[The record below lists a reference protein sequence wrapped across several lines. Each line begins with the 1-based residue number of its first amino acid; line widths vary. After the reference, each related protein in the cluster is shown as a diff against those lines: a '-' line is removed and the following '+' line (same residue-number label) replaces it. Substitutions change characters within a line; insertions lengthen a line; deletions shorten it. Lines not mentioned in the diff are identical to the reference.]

1 MYVVT
6 FYSFKGGVGRSM
18 ALVNIGVQL
27 AQSGK
32 KVLLV
37 DFDLEAPGLPTFS
50 LRKPDKDVLGIV
62 EYVSKYIATG
72 ESPDVKDYVYRSEE
86 FASGG
91 SLCVMP
97 VGKQDSSY
105 SSRLNS
111 IDWGK
116 LYAEQAGFLLL
127 EDLKRQWAEQIAPD
141 YVLIDSRTGHSDVE
155 GICTR
160 QLPDAVC
167 LLFFPNE
174 QNLQGLKRIVSNI
187 KADNEISTKKV
198 ITTHFVVSNVPDLDD
213 EDEILGKT
221 LEKFKKEL
229 GYKELAAEIHH
240 YNSLSLLNQEIF
252 SLDRPNSRLT
262 KEYNILTTA
271 ITMRNLRD
279 RDAVIA
285 FLKSANRDLKDV
297 MDDSGPTVLEDK
309 LQRIL
314 ENFTLDGEIRF
325 RVSLIYEQL
334 GNSED
339 ALSMLSDEIFEQ
351 HYPTAPMYA
360 TRARLNQRSRRPAAA
375 LRDVHAMLNADGA
388 DLQSF
393 LKIVPIM
400 DQLDQGLF
408 AAFPDSRAFQSLSK
422 KDQAFLAYQLKGN
435 EDQLKA
441 SITILRRL
449 GNSGIDEDALPLDDL
464 NNELALAS
472 IGIGD
477 FKSAVELL
485 EPVDGE
491 EGSLRISDA
500 FNLAMAKWGRDKV
513 PPLGLFEIVIKKN
526 AELKHAPGTSGP
538 NYLQCMA
545 ISFASLR
552 NVIDAKSYLEEAKSK
567 IGMERVRVFSAWSYS
582 KVTPRVFLDHLAEIE
597 KFIEGADVLPTFIIN
612 NDSEHIFG

>member
-1 MYVVT
+1 
-6 FYSFKGGVGRSM
+6 M

-72 ESPDVKDYVYRSEE
+72 ESPDVKDYVYGSDE

-97 VGKQDSSY
+97 VGKQDSGY

-187 KADNEISTKKV
+187 DAENEISTKKR

-213 EDEILGKT
+213 EDKILGKT
-221 LEKFKKEL
+221 LERFKEEL

-252 SLDRPNSRLT
+252 SLARLNSRLT
-262 KEYNILTTA
+262 KEYKILTKA
-271 ITMRNLRD
+271 ITKQNLGD
-279 RDAVIA
+279 REAVIE
-285 FLKSANRDLKDV
+285 FLKSAHRDLMGV
-297 MDDSGPTVLEDK
+297 MEDIGLRELKEK

-314 ENFTLDGEIRF
+314 ENFAVDGEIRF
-325 RVSLIYEQL
+325 RVSLVHEQL
-334 GNSED
+334 GNSDD
-339 ALSMLSDEIFEQ
+339 ALSMLTDVIVEQ
-351 HYPTAPMYA
+351 HYATAPMYA
-360 TRARLNQRSRRPAAA
+360 TRARLRHRLGQKAEAVQD
-375 LRDVHAMLNADGA
+375 LKAMLNADGA
-388 DLQSF
+388 DLESF
-393 LKIVPIM
+393 LEVVPIM
-400 DQLDQGLF
+400 DQLQPQLF
-408 AAFPDSRAFQSLSK
+408 DLVPGSRAFKSLSE
-422 KDQAFLAYQLKGN
+422 KDQTFLAYQSEGN
-435 EDQLKA
+435 ENQLKA
-441 SITILRRL
+441 NVNILRQLR
-449 GNSGIDEDALPLDDL
+449 NSRIEKGVPLDGL
-464 NNELALAS
+464 TGELSLAS

-477 FKSAVELL
+477 FKTAIEILK
-485 EPVDGE
+485 PVDRDE
-491 EGSLRISDA
+491 ASLRIHEV
-500 FNLAMAKWGRDKV
+500 FNLAMAIWGRDRFPSMK
-513 PPLGLFEIVIKKN
+513 LFEIVIKKD
-526 AELKHAPGTSGP
+526 AEDELPDLGP
-538 NYLQCMA
+538 NYSQCIA
-545 ISFASLR
+545 ISHATLG
-552 NVIDAKSYLEEAKSK
+552 NIEKAKFYLAEAKKK
-567 IGMERVRVFSAWSYS
+567 IETETARVFSAWSYS
-582 KVTPRVFLDHLAEIE
+582 KVTPQVFITHLEEIE
-597 KFIEGADVLPTFIIN
+597 KFVDGVKVLPKFM
-612 NDSEHIFG
+612 SR

>member
-1 MYVVT
+1 
-6 FYSFKGGVGRSM
+6 M

-72 ESPDVKDYVYRSEE
+72 ESPDVRDYVYRSEE

-91 SLCVMP
+91 ALCVMP

-187 KADNEISTKKV
+187 KADNETSTKRG

-221 LEKFKKEL
+221 LERFKEEL

-262 KEYNILTTA
+262 KEYHTLTSA
-271 ITMRNLRD
+271 ITMRNMRD
-279 RDAVIA
+279 RDAVIV
-285 FLKSANRDLKDV
+285 FLKSANRDLTEV
-297 MDDSGPTVLEDK
+297 MDDSGPKVLRDK
-309 LQRIL
+309 LQQIL
-314 ENFTLDGEIRF
+314 ENFVDDGEVRF

-339 ALSMLSDEIFEQ
+339 ALSMLSDEIFERD
-351 HYPTAPMYA
+351 YPTAPMYA
-360 TRARLNQRSRRPAAA
+360 TRARLNQRSKRPVLA
-375 LRDVHAMLNADGA
+375 LQDLREMLNADGA
-388 DLQSF
+388 DLESF

-400 DQLDQGLF
+400 DQLEPGLF
-408 AAFPDSRAFQSLSK
+408 AAIPDSRAFQSLSK
-422 KDQAFLAYQLKGN
+422 KDQAFLAYQFKGN

-441 SITILRRL
+441 GVTILRRL
-449 GNSGIDEDALPLDDL
+449 ENNIDEDGLPPDL
-464 NNELALAS
+464 NYELALAS

-491 EGSLRISDA
+491 ERSLRINEA

-513 PPLGLFEIVIKKN
+513 PPLELFKIVVEKN
-526 AELKHAPGTSGP
+526 AEVKRSHGTNVP

-545 ISFASLR
+545 ISYGALR
-552 NVIDAKSYLEEAKSK
+552 NVGDARSYLEEARNK
-567 IGMERVRVFSAWSYS
+567 IVLERVRVFSAWSYS
-582 KVTPRVFLDHLAEIE
+582 KVTPRAFMSHLAEIE
-597 KFIEGADVLPTFIIN
+597 RFIEGAGALPTFITN
-612 NDSEHIFG
+612 NDSGAS